1 MVSSNKKRST
11 LRLVAHLIFVLLA
24 TYHRC
29 VWVDASINK
38 DQSDMATDNEDQT
51 LYHDMIEDSFLDPL
65 QVDPSCS
72 LGGTQGD
79 CYAPPDSTIE
89 TETLLDATCFKGG
102 RDYSS
107 IEDVDDS
114 GHSMNEQCTPHE
126 EVVDKHW
133 GRDPSLLAMRDQ
145 LRKQARQPLNDTRPP
160 IFLMP
165 GLASTR
171 LVAWKFKKC
180 KGVLGSDI
188 KVQDNV
194 WLNINLIIQ
203 MGTVNVQCM
212 SECLSL
218 GLNQSDTDNWAV
230 GCKLRPD
237 EGLDAIASLAPG
249 GIGSSLL
256 VGGTNTVYSW
266 LIQWLADNL
275 GYDVTNI
282 IGLPYDW
289 RLSPDKMEARDGF
302 LSMTRRRI
310 EAAVTSNG
318 GKAGI
323 MVAHSMGNLVFR
335 YFLNWLRVQ
344 MREEAYQDYIS
355 RARRREKRRKMAE
368 DLRKRQ
374 EQLIMER
381 TLRQRAH
388 AKHLQEQH
396 QDEPTVEESSDIVD
410 DSGEESI
417 MPGWISA
424 VIPGLHTAIAWVGS
438 LGGEEEQLEINGT
451 STAEHFLQGESEE
464 AHASPVTGTQDATAR
479 DAQLRELAK
488 EEGDAKW
495 VEWLET
501 HIWTYIGLSAPM
513 LGAVNPLRSVI
524 SGENMGLP
532 ISDDVAR
539 TMEVSEYL
547 CAAYLLFYTLVTHCS
562 LTDISFAI
570 LSLRVYTYAQSCL
583 DCYWF
588 L

>member
-1 MVSSNKKRST
+1 MVPSTRKRSY
-11 LRLVAHLIFVLLA
+11 LRLVASLFFVLLS
-24 TYHRC
+24 TYHRYS
-29 VWVDASINK
+29 WVVAASSN
-38 DQSDMATDNEDQT
+38 DQSDFTTEEGENTPQ
-51 LYHDMIEDSFLDPL
+51 HDMIEDSFLDPL
-65 QVDPSCS
+65 QADPSCS
-72 LGGTQGD
+72 LGGSEVD

-89 TETLLDATCFKGG
+89 TETILDATCFKGG
-102 RDYSS
+102 RDYSN
-107 IEDVDDS
+107 IEYSEASHHSVD
-114 GHSMNEQCTPHE
+114 EQCTPE
-126 EVVDKHW
+126 DEVVDKHW

-180 KGVLGSDI
+180 KGMLGSDI

-218 GLNQSDTDNWAV
+218 GRNQSDTDNWDV

-310 EAAVTSNG
+310 EAAVASNG

-374 EQLIMER
+374 EQLILER
-381 TLRQRAH
+381 TLRQRAN
-388 AKHLQEQH
+388 AKQFHEQNRE
-396 QDEPTVEESSDIVD
+396 EPTGDESFDVAD
-410 DSGEESI
+410 ESGEESI
-417 MPGWISA
+417 MPGWMSA
-424 VIPGLHTAIAWVGS
+424 VIPGLHDAIAWVGS
-438 LGGEEEQLEINGT
+438 LGNEEEKTEIHGAPT
-451 STAEHFLQGESEE
+451 TEEILRDESEE
-464 AHASPVTGTQDATAR
+464 VTGSHYSMAQ

-547 CAAYLLFYTLVTHCS
+547 
-562 LTDISFAI
+562 
-570 LSLRVYTYAQSCL
+570 R
-583 DCYWF
+583 
-588 L
+588 

>member
-1 MVSSNKKRST
+1 MVFFCSY
-11 LRLVAHLIFVLLA
+11 
-24 TYHRC
+24 YHIQ
-29 VWVDASINK
+29 VDAADDGNGAK
-38 DQSDMATDNEDQT
+38 TTDESQQREVHQQ
-51 LYHDMIEDSFLDPL
+51 HDMIEDSFLDPL
-65 QVDPSCS
+65 QADPSCNQD
-72 LGGTQGD
+72 GGNSDD
-79 CYAPPDSTIE
+79 CFTPPASTIE
-89 TETLLDATCFKGG
+89 TETMLDATCFKGG
-102 RDYSS
+102 
-107 IEDVDDS
+107 EDPSQEEV
-114 GHSMNEQCTPHE
+114 EQCIQE
-126 EVVDKHW
+126 ETVVDKHW
-133 GRDPSLLAMRDQ
+133 GKDPSLLAMRDQ

-180 KGVLGSDI
+180 KNNLLLGSDI

-194 WLNINLIIQ
+194 WLNINLILQ

-218 GLNQSDTDNWAV
+218 GLNQSDTSMEDWDL

-275 GYDVTNI
+275 GYDVTNM

-310 EAAVTSNG
+310 EAAVASNG
-318 GKAGI
+318 GQPGI
-323 MVAHSMGNLVFR
+323 MVAHSMGNLIFR
-335 YFLNWLRVQ
+335 YFLDWLREE
-344 MREEAYQDYIS
+344 MREEAYQDYLS
-355 RARRREKRRKMAE
+355 RARRREKRRQMAE
-368 DLRKRQ
+368 ELRKRQ
-374 EQLIMER
+374 KLLRLERVQRQKLKLEQFREHVQKEKDSPIDKDSPNKLN
-381 TLRQRAH
+381 
-388 AKHLQEQH
+388 
-396 QDEPTVEESSDIVD
+396 PSGD
-410 DSGEESI
+410 DESI
-417 MPGWISA
+417 LPGWMA
-424 VIPGLHTAIAWVGS
+424 AAIPGLNNVIAWVGS
-438 LGGEEEQLEINGT
+438 SLSGDDNALGDNDPQNTASLEALLNEEI
-451 STAEHFLQGESEE
+451 E
-464 AHASPVTGTQDATAR
+464 AVEVDATSPASSDMDAEAR
-479 DAQLRELAK
+479 DAQLRALAK

-532 ISDDVAR
+532 ISDAAAR
-539 TMEVSEYL
+539 NMEVSESISHCVVPITDRYF
-547 CAAYLLFYTLVTHCS
+547 CTL
-562 LTDISFAI
+562 ISPIA
-570 LSLRVYTYAQSCL
+570 
-583 DCYWF
+583 CYNSSPR
-588 L
+588 